1 MRTAL
6 ITHPA
11 CLGHATPLGHPESP
25 DRLRAV
31 LRALEGEAFVWLV
44 REAAPLATDEQLARV
59 HGAGHIADLA
69 RLEPT
74 EAGDWTALDADTVMS
89 AGSME
94 AARRAAG
101 AVVAGVEGVV
111 RGDYANAFC
120 AVRPPGHHA
129 EPDRAMGFC
138 LFNNAAV
145 GALHARTLGLRR
157 VAVVDFDVHHGNGSQ
172 TLAERDRDF
181 FYGSIH
187 QGGAYPGTGFAHETA
202 HGNLANAPVASG
214 TAGSA
219 WRDAFE
225 AGVLAPLARFAP
237 EMIVVSAGFDA
248 HKADPLAALELTE
261 ADFAWATRRLM
272 DIAAAT
278 CGGKLVSTLE
288 GGYHL
293 GALARSTEAHVRT
306 LMDG

>member
-25 DRLRAV
+25 DRLRV
-31 LRALEGEAFVWLV
+31 ILRALEGEAFMWLI
-44 REAAPLATDEQLARV
+44 REVAPAATDDQLAKV
-59 HGAGHIADLA
+59 HGVDHIADLA

-74 EAGDWTALDADTVMS
+74 EAGDWTALDADTVLS
-89 AGSME
+89 AGSMD

-145 GALHARTLGLRR
+145 GALHARTLGLRK

-172 TLAERDRDF
+172 TLAERDPDF

-187 QGGAYPGTGFAHETA
+187 EGGAYPGTGLAHETA
-202 HGNLANAPVASG
+202 HGNLANVPVPPG
-214 TAGSA
+214 TAGA
-219 WRDAFE
+219 VWREAFE
-225 AGVLAPLARFAP
+225 DGVLAPLARFGP
-237 EMIVVSAGFDA
+237 EIIVISAGFDA
-248 HKADPLAALELTE
+248 HRADPLAALELTE

>member
-25 DRLRAV
+25 DRLRAI
-31 LRALEGEAFVWLV
+31 LRALEGEAFMWLI
-44 REAAPLATDEQLARV
+44 RESAPLATDEQLARV
-59 HGAGHIADLA
+59 HGAGHITDLA
-69 RLEPT
+69 SLEPA

-101 AVVAGVEGVV
+101 AVVAGVEGVL

-172 TLAERDRDF
+172 TLAMRDPDF

-187 QGGAYPGTGFAHETA
+187 EGGAYPGTGFAHETA
-202 HGNLANAPVASG
+202 HGNLANAPVPPG
-214 TAGSA
+214 TAGPA
-219 WRDAFE
+219 WREAFE
-225 AGVLAPLARFAP
+225 AGVLASLARFAP
-237 EMIVVSAGFDA
+237 ELIVVSAGFDA
-248 HKADPLAALELTE
+248 HRADPLAALALTE

>member
-1 MRTAL
+1 
-6 ITHPA
+6 
-11 CLGHATPLGHPESP
+11 
-25 DRLRAV
+25 
-31 LRALEGEAFVWLV
+31 
-44 REAAPLATDEQLARV
+44 
-59 HGAGHIADLA
+59 
-69 RLEPT
+69 
-74 EAGDWTALDADTVMS
+74 
-89 AGSME
+89 
-94 AARRAAG
+94 
-101 AVVAGVEGVV
+101 VVAGVEGVL

-172 TLAERDRDF
+172 TLAMRDPDF

-187 QGGAYPGTGFAHETA
+187 EGGAYPGTGFAHETA
-202 HGNLANAPVASG
+202 HGNLANAPVPPG
-214 TAGSA
+214 TAGPA
-219 WRDAFE
+219 WREAFE
-225 AGVLAPLARFAP
+225 AGVLASLARFAP
-237 EMIVVSAGFDA
+237 ELIVVSAGFYA
-248 HKADPLAALELTE
+248 HRADPLAALALTE

>member
-44 REAAPLATDEQLARV
+44 RETAPLATDEQLARV

-172 TLAERDRDF
+172 TLAERDPDF

-202 HGNLANAPVASG
+202 HGNLANAPVPSG
-214 TAGSA
+214 TSGSA

-237 EMIVVSAGFDA
+237 ELIVVSAGFDA